1 MCTQFL
7 AVALR
12 GAFACTQ
19 FLAVALRGA
28 FACTQSFAVA
38 LREAFACP
46 CDLPAT
52 LRGGFASI
60 SPPKNGKRGEVR
72 FAVGLASSTQLELSD
87 YNNT

>member
-12 GAFACTQ
+12 DVFACTQ
-19 FLAVALRGA
+19 FLAVALREA
-28 FACTQSFAVA
+28 FACTQFLVVA
-38 LREAFACP
+38 LRDAFACP

-60 SPPKNGKRGEVR
+60 PLPKNGKRGEVR